1 MKPTG
6 SWNDTENCS
15 LEEKLTDIT
24 EDAIQNDKIIKS
36 RGLYQCAFLKK
47 IFINEY
53 FFFFLLSFNH
63 PITPLDFS
71 VENLNL
77 LIFVLSSSSWFSEA
91 QRGVCSE
98 WAQLSYLDSPGG
110 ETEEGVK
117 TA

>member
-1 MKPTG
+1 MAVRTGNGKSEKTWAKFLKTWVGWLLNMKPTG
-6 SWNDTENCS
+6 SWNDIENCS

-77 LIFVLSSSSWFSEA
+77 LIFVLSSSS
-91 QRGVCSE
+91 
-98 WAQLSYLDSPGG
+98 
-110 ETEEGVK
+110 
-117 TA
+117 